1 MRGSVAFA
9 LVMTAA
15 VAFAEPARVA
25 MKVGYD
31 LDHLDLDHHVLQFT
45 LSRPAGSAD
54 LVVVGDDGKEL
65 GTGTA
70 SYHNEAPGTWLAI
83 SWTQPAGTRVMQLR
97 LRAVS
102 ADNVVTNLELVPW
115 SVAVDHQD
123 VVFATN
129 SAVIEPSENAKLDAS
144 LTKIDDIVKRS
155 ERFLKMQLYVA
166 GHTDTVG
173 SSASNRK
180 LSLARARAIAAYFRG
195 KGLVM
200 PIAFAGFGEDV
211 LAVKTPDETD
221 EKANRRVDY
230 VLGPAG
236 GTPPFRGP
244 YLKVRADWK
253 KLP

>member
-1 MRGSVAFA
+1 MRGTVVFA
-9 LVMTAA
+9 LLTSAA
-15 VAFAEPARVA
+15 VALAQPAHVV

-31 LDHLDLDHHVLQFT
+31 LDHLDLDNHVLQFT
-45 LSRPAGSAD
+45 LSRPAGNAD

-65 GTGTA
+65 GTGSAT
-70 SYHNEAPGTWLAI
+70 YHKEAAGTWLAI
-83 SWTQPAGTRVMQLR
+83 SWTQPTGARVMQLR

-102 ADNVVTNLELVPW
+102 ADNIVTNLELVPW
-115 SVAVDHQD
+115 SVAIDHQD

-129 SAVIEPSENAKLDAS
+129 SAVIEPAENAKLDAS
-144 LTKIDDIVKRS
+144 LTKIDDVVKRS
-155 ERFLKMQLYVA
+155 ERFIKMQLYVA

-180 LSLARARAIAAYFRG
+180 LSLARARAIATYFRG

-221 EKANRRVDY
+221 ERANRRVDY
-230 VLGPAG
+230 VLGPVG

-244 YLKVRADWK
+244 YLRAHADWK